1 MTPRGSRPPSS
12 AALLLAGAASPDG
25 LRRGTARGGD
35 AGRHRRRTRAQV
47 LVLLLV
53 AFVSATAAGAEDAA
67 QDGAAK
73 AWVRPQIRVNFRAAP
88 ANDATPLG
96 IVKTGDEVRVLERQS
111 GWARIRTGD
120 DATGWLPESFL
131 DTGAPPSA
139 AVADFQQQ
147 IDALRGKI
155 EALTRARDD
164 ARAEAAALQTRDQ
177 EREQRLRHLADE
189 NRDLRAGERWPY
201 MLTGAFILGVG
212 MVVGFL
218 MRMGSSR
225 RSSSRIRF

>member
-1 MTPRGSRPPSS
+1 
-12 AALLLAGAASPDG
+12 
-25 LRRGTARGGD
+25 
-35 AGRHRRRTRAQV
+35 V

-53 AFVSATAAGAEDAA
+53 ALVSATAARAEDHPGAAA

-73 AWVRPQIRVNFRAAP
+73 AWVRPEIRVNFRAAA

-96 IVKTGDEVRVLERQS
+96 VVKTGDEVRVLERQS
-111 GWARIRTGD
+111 GWARIRTSDG
-120 DATGWLPESFL
+120 ATGWIPESFL
-131 DTGAPPSA
+131 DTAAPPTA
-139 AVADFQQQ
+139 AVADLQEQ
-147 IDALRGKI
+147 IDALRGQI

-177 EREQRLRHLADE
+177 EHEQRLRHLADE

-201 MLTGAFILGVG
+201 MLTGASILGVG

-218 MRMGSSR
+218 LRMGSSR